1 MDVFYSSGIY
11 VEGLTLSDHKNF
23 VSAVCVLEDGA
34 LICTGSNDRTICV
47 YALGNTVPLATLRG
61 HTDTVCSL
69 TPGIEP
75 NTLVSGSWDKTARVW
90 TIAGFGPSSS
100 IALVGHEAAVWAVTT
115 IASSKQFVTGSAD
128 KTICFWNMC
137 GEKIKVLK
145 GHTDCVRGLVGLSDG
160 GLISC
165 ANDAIIKYWNADG
178 DCLTDLHGHGNY
190 IYSIAL
196 NRSLGAD
203 VCVTGGEDSTIR
215 MWSKETGELGG
226 PIVLPAQSVWSV
238 TCLQNGD
245 IVTGSS
251 DGVVR
256 VFTMDKERYASEVV
270 QSAYEVAV
278 RSRQV
283 EANAELGGIKVNE

>member
-1 MDVFYSSGIY
+1 MNNI
-11 VEGLTLSDHKNF
+11 
-23 VSAVCVLEDGA
+23 
-34 LICTGSNDRTICV
+34 I
-47 YALGNTVPLATLRG
+47 PLATLRG

-69 TPGIEP
+69 APGIEP

-115 IASSKQFVTGSAD
+115 VASSKQFVTGSAD
-128 KTICFWNMC
+128 KTICYWNMS
-137 GEKIKVLK
+137 GEKVKVLK
-145 GHTDCVRGLVGLSDG
+145 GHADCVRGVVGLADG

-178 DCLTDLHGHGNY
+178 ECIKELHGHGNY
-190 IYSIAL
+190 VYSIAL
-196 NRSLGAD
+196 NQILGAD
-203 VCVTGGEDSTIR
+203 VCVTGAEDSTIR
-215 MWSKETGELGG
+215 LWSKEGGQLGA
-226 PIVLPAQSVWSV
+226 PIVIPAQSVWAV
-238 TCLQNGD
+238 ACLQNGD

-256 VFTMDKERYASEVV
+256 VFTMDKDRFASAEI
-270 QSAYEVAV
+270 QSAFEVAV
-278 RSRQV
+278 RSRQI